1 MDGGGDSGRR
11 GKSPVSRTHHKRR
24 ALSAAVSALSRV
36 KRQLGVVNPWGM
48 DDDQAMQ
55 AALAASLDVGGGVID
70 MTMDDS
76 C

>member
-24 ALSAAVSALSRV
+24 ALSAAVSAPSRV

-70 MTMDDS
+70 MTLDDS
-76 C
+76 D